1 MKKLFISKTDKK
13 ILGIC
18 AGIGET
24 YDFDP
29 TMVRLATVCA
39 CLITGIVPVLV
50 AYFIAWVIIPENPSD
65 NSGL

>member
-1 MKKLFISKTDKK
+1 MRKLYLSKTDKK

-24 YDFDP
+24 YDLDP
-29 TMVRLATVCA
+29 TVVRLATVCA
-39 CLITGIVPVLV
+39 CLITGIAPMML
-50 AYFIAWVIIPENPSD
+50 AYFIAWVIIPDKPFD